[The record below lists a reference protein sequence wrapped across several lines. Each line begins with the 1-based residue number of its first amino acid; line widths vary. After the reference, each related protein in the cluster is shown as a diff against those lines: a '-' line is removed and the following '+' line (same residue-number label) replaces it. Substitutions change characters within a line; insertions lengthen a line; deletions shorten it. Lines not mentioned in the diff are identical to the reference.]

1 MTLDQVIADARGQA
15 AVLRT
20 YGAGDVADALERLC
34 EQVAEA
40 AAPFLE
46 YQNEQEAMLSSG
58 RSQAWLRT
66 RFPEWERRGLARM
79 VRGRREYL
87 KVVVPQDLNLDAVRA
102 DARRAAGES
111 AA

>member
-20 YGAGDVADALERLC
+20 YGAEPVADALERLC
-34 EQVAEA
+34 DRFAEA
-40 AAPFLE
+40 SAPFRE
-46 YQNEQEAMLSSG
+46 FMNEQEAMLASG
-58 RSQAWLRT
+58 KSQKWLRD
-66 RFPEWERRGLARM
+66 RFPEWERRNLARM